1 MNMREKLRNYHEQY
15 QIFLSEEADF
25 ITKNLEKDLNI
36 RTRPQLPEDYTKSV
50 TKQIHEE
57 HEGKHSRREAMV
69 FFEEYSFS
77 KAYRVF
83 DKEYIS
89 KYMHVCDMY
98 LSIDI
103 YLSNKEKSR
112 AFFAILM
119 QDILKEFEPA
129 VESSWK
135 RLWKPLTV
143 YLKLFY

>member
-1 MNMREKLRNYHEQY
+1 
-15 QIFLSEEADF
+15 
-25 ITKNLEKDLNI
+25 
-36 RTRPQLPEDYTKSV
+36 
-50 TKQIHEE
+50 
-57 HEGKHSRREAMV
+57 MV